1 MFFANVTQLAERQ
14 PSKLE
19 VMGSNPI
26 IRFYDYLYYGGE
38 LDSTGCRDRFV
49 QGCMSKHYKGLKQIT
64 ANDNVAIS
72 LAA

>member
-1 MFFANVTQLAERQ
+1 MCYNT
-14 PSKLE
+14 
-19 VMGSNPI
+19 
-26 IRFYDYLYYGGE
+26 YYCGGE

-64 ANDNVAIS
+64 ANDNVALT